1 MKRLDQ
7 ITRQDLRDLI
17 AAKREAGL
25 AWNSV
30 RNLICPLRELLNHAV
45 DDGVLA
51 ASPAT
56 RLGKLNKR
64 PAERSQD
71 TNPFTREELRLY
83 LDTAR
88 QHFPHTYPFFL
99 TLARTGLR
107 LGEALA
113 LQWEAIDWQGGFL
126 EVRYAYC
133 HTSRRLQTP
142 KNGKT
147 RRVDMS
153 RQLTEI
159 LKTLLTERKKDT
171 LKNGWGEVPSW
182 VFVNEAGGMI
192 DGDNL
197 RQRVHRGILKK
208 AGLRHVRLHDLRHTF
223 ASLLI
228 QNGESLA
235 YVKEQLGHH
244 SIQITVD
251 TYGHLVPGGNRQAV
265 DRLDDPVAG
274 NHPQPRRNHRGGQRF
289 RETCK

>member
-1 MKRLDQ
+1 MFTEYADRWMDTYAKVHLKPGTWQKYANDFRLHLKPTFGMKRLDQ

-51 ASPAT
+51 TSPAT

-88 QHFPHTYPFFL
+88 QYFPHAYPFLL

-113 LQWEAIDWQGGFL
+113 LQWDAIDWHGRIPG
-126 EVRYAYC
+126 
-133 HTSRRLQTP
+133 SPIRLLPYQPTF
-142 KNGKT
+142 T
-147 RRVDMS
+147 DS
-153 RQLTEI
+153 E
-159 LKTLLTERKKDT
+159 EWEDT
-171 LKNGWGEVPSW
+171 TGRHEPSTYRDPQDPLDRAEEGHPEEW
-182 VFVNEAGGMI
+182 
-192 DGDNL
+192 
-197 RQRVHRGILKK
+197 
-208 AGLRHVRLHDLRHTF
+208 
-223 ASLLI
+223 
-228 QNGESLA
+228 
-235 YVKEQLGHH
+235 LG
-244 SIQITVD
+244 
-251 TYGHLVPGGNRQAV
+251 
-265 DRLDDPVAG
+265 
-274 NHPQPRRNHRGGQRF
+274 
-289 RETCK
+289 